1 MQELQI
7 PHPVAA
13 AISHPTDIRPAS
25 PSLREVILLTLLS
38 SLLFAATI
46 LSVRNYSVVVD
57 DFGDSSAYV
66 VAASA
71 IHHWEFGGVQ
81 VKQFWG
87 YPYAMALF
95 SLLSGAPER
104 YSLLVVSFVSSF
116 VSIWLAYRLWG
127 GWVAAFFAVL
137 NFDWMQRSF
146 LGGAEPLGTALIF
159 GAFLA
164 FRRDR
169 YLLAAL
175 LASLSTVVR
184 PLGIFGLVGIGAV
197 LLYRR
202 EYKKCALAV
211 LIGMIVGTLYMLPF
225 WIYFH
230 DPLYQV
236 HRYKTSDWQ
245 SGSAVGIPFAAIGH
259 SFAHNQE
266 PWTNVLLTLGWV
278 ILVVLGVATMAKK
291 DFRQYAREHGAEA
304 GFALLYIGFLLTYNS
319 SQWARAE
326 FIRFAIPVL
335 PFVLVSL
342 AKWRPDDR
350 RVLWALGCVTPVL
363 AAASALGIRN
373 VIHLLHAGL

>member
-1 MQELQI
+1 MGNPI
-7 PHPVAA
+7 SAAVAPHL
-13 AISHPTDIRPAS
+13 STKWRTS
-25 PSLREVILLTLLS
+25 PSLREVILLTSLS
-38 SLLFAATI
+38 GLLFVGTI
-46 LSVRNYSVVVD
+46 LEVRNYGATVEN
-57 DFGDSSAYV
+57 FGDSSAYMS
-66 VAASA
+66 AASG
-71 IHHWEFGGVQ
+71 IRHWEFGGVQ

-87 YPYAMALF
+87 YPYGMALF
-95 SLLSGAPER
+95 SLLSDAPER
-104 YSLLVVSFVSSF
+104 DSLLVVSFVSSF

-127 GWVAAFFAVL
+127 GWVAAFFALL

-146 LGGAEPLGTALIF
+146 LGGAEPLATALIF

-197 LLYRR
+197 LLCRR
-202 EYKKCALAV
+202 EFKKFAVAVGIGAL
-211 LIGMIVGTLYMLPF
+211 VGILYILPF

-236 HRYKTSDWQ
+236 HRYKASDWQ
-245 SGSAVGIPFAAIGH
+245 SGSAVGIPFAAIGQ

-266 PWTNVLLTLGWV
+266 PWTNVVLTLGWV
-278 ILVVLGVATMAKK
+278 IFVVLGAAIMVKK
-291 DFRQYAREHGAEA
+291 HFRQYAREYGAEA
-304 GFALLYIGFLLTYNS
+304 GFAFLYIGFLLTYNS

-326 FIRFAIPVL
+326 FARFAIPVV

-350 RVLWALGCVTPVL
+350 RILWALGCVTPVL

-373 VIHLLHAGL
+373 VIRVLHGAL

>member
-7 PHPVAA
+7 PHPVAVPVP
-13 AISHPTDIRPAS
+13 HLPDIRSAS
-25 PSLREVILLTLLS
+25 PSLREVILLALLS

-66 VAASA
+66 LAASA
-71 IHHWEFGGVQ
+71 IHHWDFGGFR

-116 VSIWLAYRLWG
+116 ASIWVAYRLWG

-146 LGGAEPLGTALIF
+146 LGGAEPLATALIF

-164 FRRDR
+164 FRRNR

-184 PLGIFGLVGIGAV
+184 PLGIFGLVGIGLV

-202 EYKKCALAV
+202 EYKKFALAV
-211 LIGMIVGTLYMLPF
+211 SIGALVGTLYILPF

-236 HRYKTSDWQ
+236 HRYQTSDWQ

-266 PWTNVLLTLGWV
+266 PWTNVLLTLGWM
-278 ILVVLGVATMAKK
+278 IFVVLGAAIMAKK
-291 DFRQYAREHGAEA
+291 DFREYARQHGAEA
-304 GFALLYIGFLLTYNS
+304 GFAFLYIGFLLTYNS
-319 SQWARAE
+319 SQWSQAD
-326 FIRFAIPVL
+326 FVRFAIPVV

-350 RVLWALGCVTPVL
+350 RVLWALGCVTPIL

-373 VIHLLHAGL
+373 VIHLLHGPL